1 MIRPFL
7 RPNLIKQFNIRKK
20 CDLKC
25 KERCIDLTSK
35 QTESLYKI
43 CNYTEKM
50 LFISIINLMG
60 PIIIVGSVS
69 ISSFINHLLH

>member
-1 MIRPFL
+1 MIRTFL

-20 CDLKC
+20 CDFNC
-25 KERCIDLTSK
+25 KERCIDLRSK

-43 CNYTEKM
+43 SNYTQKM
-50 LFISIINLMG
+50 LIISIINLMG

-69 ISSFINHLLH
+69 ISSFITHLLH